1 MANKRASLEEVA
13 KNVLRKAKPSIDLG
27 VGASDEVDEDQ
38 LEELKKEK
46 NYKYKWTSR
55 AWIAATNQEVKK
67 NCYNFQTLDQLDRK
81 KIVVLGV
88 TLHTF
93 LRGRHVQ

>member
-46 NYKYKWTSR
+46 NYKYK
-55 AWIAATNQEVKK
+55 
-67 NCYNFQTLDQLDRK
+67 
-81 KIVVLGV
+81 
-88 TLHTF
+88 
-93 LRGRHVQ
+93 